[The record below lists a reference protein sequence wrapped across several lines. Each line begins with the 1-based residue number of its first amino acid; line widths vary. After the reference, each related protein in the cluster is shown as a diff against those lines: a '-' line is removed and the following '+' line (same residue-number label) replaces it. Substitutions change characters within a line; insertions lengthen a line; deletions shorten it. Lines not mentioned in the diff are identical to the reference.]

1 MCCHFYW
8 TSGDFSCIMKAPFQK
23 KKSEPISERRGNN
36 MADKKVV
43 EALVD
48 QWIADHKEEMIEELK
63 L

>member
-1 MCCHFYW
+1 
-8 TSGDFSCIMKAPFQK
+8 
-23 KKSEPISERRGNN
+23 

-63 L
+63 LWVSHPSVSRADLAKPGAPYGEALWLPYRGS